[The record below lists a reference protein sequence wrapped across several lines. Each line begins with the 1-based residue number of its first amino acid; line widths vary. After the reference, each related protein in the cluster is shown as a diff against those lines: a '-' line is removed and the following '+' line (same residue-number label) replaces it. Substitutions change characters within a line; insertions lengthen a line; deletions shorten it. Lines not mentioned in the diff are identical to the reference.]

1 MNLRKCPE
9 CGQAYGVNDNRKIGR
24 KSFVTLFVIAFIA
37 VFFLGTRFEKIKDG
51 TLFNNKSLVMGE
63 KVSNVITLEEVES
76 RINDI
81 GELSTVEYLYSDAG
95 KFTDAHQIKDFNI
108 PLTTKS
114 FIVKWD
120 GSIKAGIDLAKLKVN
135 INEDSKTIVMHLPK
149 AEILSHE
156 IDENSLQTLDETK
169 NIFNPIS
176 VDDVATFI
184 GESKDYMEE
193 KAVKNGLLDKAID
206 NVQTVIKE
214 QLNLNSIISENYTL
228 RFEITEE

>member
-1 MNLRKCPE
+1 
-9 CGQAYGVNDNRKIGR
+9 
-24 KSFVTLFVIAFIA
+24 
-37 VFFLGTRFEKIKDG
+37 
-51 TLFNNKSLVMGE
+51 MGE

-193 KAVKNGLLDKAID
+193 KAVKNGLLDKSID